1 MNSYTASSPVSVCRQ
16 KAAFAA
22 WGLNYQ
28 SRVGPDGPG
37 SKPSRIAINVSVLT
51 DLQSEGKVQM
61 VEIGDAGQALGRGI
75 DPVLL
80 FENTYF
86 VKPYYEQAAG

>member
-1 MNSYTASSPVSVCRQ
+1 
-16 KAAFAA
+16 
-22 WGLNYQ
+22 
-28 SRVGPDGPG
+28 
-37 SKPSRIAINVSVLT
+37 
-51 DLQSEGKVQM
+51 M